1 MPSCYIIF
9 SKKLNRFYTGATQD
23 SVDVRIT
30 KHNNHFYGNSHF
42 TAKASDWELF
52 LYIECNT
59 FNQALKIEKHIKKMK
74 SAQYIKNLKSY
85 PELVTKLKNL

>member
-23 SVDVRIT
+23 SVDVKIA